1 MPSPLHPAVVHF
13 PLVLAVLLPFLAVA
27 ALLVAR
33 RSGAGRGAWIAV
45 AAFAVLLPLSA
56 WAALATGQQEEE
68 AVESVVAESLIGGHE
83 EAAEGFLAGSAVLA
97 VIVLAGLA
105 PGRVGRSAR
114 FVSVAAAAVVLAL
127 AFRVGDSGGQL
138 VYTHGAAAAYVDG
151 ASGAGVSQ
159 ALRGGE
165 EAGENEREND
175 HERH

>member
-33 RSGAGRGAWIAV
+33 RPGLDRAAWAAV
-45 AAFAVLLPLSA
+45 AAVAVLLPLSA

-83 EAAEGFLAGSAVLA
+83 EAAEGFLAASAVLS

-127 AFRVGDSGGQL
+127 AFRVGGSGGQL

-151 ASGAGVSQ
+151 ASGAGTPP

-165 EAGENEREND
+165 AAGEDEREGD
-175 HERH
+175 EERR